1 MTTSNTTRPRGTLSA
16 AAIQAIAA
24 RYYLPYGCGIDHD
37 DLVQE
42 AAIAVAEVER
52 RGKGNGY
59 ARRTAHNAIGML
71 IERERAQKRRPPE
84 GYQTMPEGFSGAQ
97 GAFSC
102 SSVGSSSITESTA
115 LPTAR
120 NEAEEAVY
128 VAEVLDALA
137 PESREVIRL
146 RMEPHAMLT
155 WYEQTD
161 KPIPA
166 VASYAD
172 IAGHLGVSVASV
184 MRAIEEARA
193 IVLADA

>member
-1 MTTSNTTRPRGTLSA
+1 MATGKTTTRAKLSRA
-16 AAIQAIAA
+16 ALKAIAG
-24 RYYLPYGCGIDHD
+24 RYYLPFGCGIDHD

-71 IERERAQKRRPPE
+71 IERERAQKRLPPE
-84 GYQTMPEGFSGAQ
+84 GYRTMPEGFAGAQ

-102 SSVGSSSITESTA
+102 ASVDSSSVTETTP
-115 LPTAR
+115 LPPAR
-120 NEAEEAVY
+120 NEAEEVVY
-128 VAEVLDALA
+128 VTEVLGALR

-146 RMEPHAMLT
+146 RMDPRAMLA
-155 WYEQTD
+155 WYKRAD
-161 KPIPA
+161 KPIPP